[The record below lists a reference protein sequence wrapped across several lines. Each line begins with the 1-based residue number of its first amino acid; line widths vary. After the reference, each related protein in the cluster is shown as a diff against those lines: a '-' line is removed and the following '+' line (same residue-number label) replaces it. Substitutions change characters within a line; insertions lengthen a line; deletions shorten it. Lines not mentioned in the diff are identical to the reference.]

1 MSVAAPQPFPCGG
14 RYRRMSR
21 PRLNG
26 IPPICRIPLEV
37 FAGTEAWANLP
48 VPIKV
53 AVVHVWRSERA
64 LLADL
69 ARANE

>member
-1 MSVAAPQPFPCGG
+1 
-14 RYRRMSR
+14 MSR

-64 LLADL
+64 LLADV